1 MIKDAVARISFVFVL
16 LLTLAAC
23 SSCVSVSQLFG
34 EGNLFREKRRS
45 FIKINTLTNIS
56 IIRTSSTTPDKVIED
71 YRIEL
76 SSSASG
82 VIVGHYNDIT
92 LVATSAHVCSMRFG
106 RQLNHFVPEYKDGD
120 PNWHFMERPFF
131 VLRDLNGK
139 KSIGVVVKLDY
150 QSDLCMMISRK
161 ISMPPISI
169 SKHEPMIGE
178 KYYNIAAPKGIW
190 APKVVPLLEGRFLG
204 NVKSPFTGEH
214 SYMFSIPASGGSS
227 GSPIINV
234 YGSMV
239 GLLHSAYGS
248 FDHISMAATNTQLEK
263 LLSSSYMKIK
273 KKYELYKVILS
284 LNI

>member
-1 MIKDAVARISFVFVL
+1 
-16 LLTLAAC
+16 
-23 SSCVSVSQLFG
+23 
-34 EGNLFREKRRS
+34 
-45 FIKINTLTNIS
+45 
-56 IIRTSSTTPDKVIED
+56 
-71 YRIEL
+71 
-76 SSSASG
+76 
-82 VIVGHYNDIT
+82 
-92 LVATSAHVCSMRFG
+92 
-106 RQLNHFVPEYKDGD
+106 
-120 PNWHFMERPFF
+120 
-131 VLRDLNGK
+131 
-139 KSIGVVVKLDY
+139 
-150 QSDLCMMISRK
+150 MMISRK

-248 FDHISMAATNTQLEK
+248 FDHISMAATNNQLEK